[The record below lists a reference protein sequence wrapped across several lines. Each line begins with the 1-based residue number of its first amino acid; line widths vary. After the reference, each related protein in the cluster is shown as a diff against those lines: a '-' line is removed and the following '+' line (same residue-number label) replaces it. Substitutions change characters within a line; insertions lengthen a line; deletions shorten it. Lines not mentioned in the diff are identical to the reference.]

1 MQIHSWRFLF
11 SPKNAKEAMIRQ
23 IMQRILQR
31 CIHNDRVPCN
41 ICTLNPP
48 SKQNNQCLSCNRAK
62 ELSYGNFERNHSLV
76 LLENAVG
83 SPMPRCTHFC
93 LIWVLPSAFPA
104 AGLPDPACMEFPL
117 ARHPAERK
125 SYERK
130 EQSRHM
136 RGESDGMGSTSCITG
151 IPAGEQTGICG

>member
-1 MQIHSWRFLF
+1 MQIHSRRFLF

-31 CIHNDRVPCN
+31 CIHNYRVPCN
-41 ICTLNPP
+41 ICILNPS

-62 ELSYGNFERNHSLV
+62 ELSYGNLERNHSLV

-83 SPMPRCTHFC
+83 SPMPRCAHFC

-104 AGLPDPACMEFPL
+104 AGLPDPARMEIPL
-117 ARHPAERK
+117 PRHPAERK
-125 SYERK
+125 N
-130 EQSRHM
+130 H
-136 RGESDGMGSTSCITG
+136 GSK
-151 IPAGEQTGICG
+151 

>member
-1 MQIHSWRFLF
+1 MHQ
-11 SPKNAKEAMIRQ
+11 
-23 IMQRILQR
+23 ILQR
-31 CIHNDRVPCN
+31 CIHNDHVPCN

-62 ELSYGNFERNHSLV
+62 ELSYGNFEWNHGMV
-76 LLENAVG
+76 LIVSHRWKSHAPL
-83 SPMPRCTHFC
+83 RLFL

-104 AGLPDPACMEFPL
+104 AGLPDPARMEIPL
-117 ARHPAERK
+117 PRHPAERK

-151 IPAGEQTGICG
+151 IPAKARPDNHR

>member
-23 IMQRILQR
+23 VMQRILQR
-31 CIHNDRVPCN
+31 CIHNDHVQCN
-41 ICTLNPP
+41 ICILNSP

-76 LLENAVG
+76 LFENAVG
-83 SPMPRCTHFC
+83 SPMLRCAHFC

-104 AGLPDPACMEFPL
+104 AGLPDPARMEIPL
-117 ARHPAERK
+117 PRHAAERK
-125 SYERK
+125 NHGSK
-130 EQSRHM
+130 QHARHL
-136 RGESDGMGSTSCITG
+136 
-151 IPAGEQTGICG
+151 

>member
-11 SPKNAKEAMIRQ
+11 SPKNTKKAMIRQ

-31 CIHNDRVPCN
+31 CIHNDHVPCN
-41 ICTLNPP
+41 ICILNPQP
-48 SKQNNQCLSCNRAK
+48 KQNNQCLSCNRAK

-83 SPMPRCTHFC
+83 SPMPRCAYFC

-104 AGLPDPACMEFPL
+104 AGLPDPARMEIPL
-117 ARHPAERK
+117 PWHPAERK
-125 SYERK
+125 NHGSK
-130 EQSRHM
+130 QHARH
-136 RGESDGMGSTSCITG
+136 
-151 IPAGEQTGICG
+151 P

>member
-62 ELSYGNFERNHSLV
+62 ELSYGNFERDHSLV

-83 SPMPRCTHFC
+83 SPIASLCSFF
-93 LIWVLPSAFPA
+93 IWVLPSAFPA
-104 AGLPDPACMEFPL
+104 AGPPDPARMEIPL
-117 ARHPAERK
+117 PRYPTERKNHGSKQHARHP
-125 SYERK
+125 
-130 EQSRHM
+130 
-136 RGESDGMGSTSCITG
+136 
-151 IPAGEQTGICG
+151 